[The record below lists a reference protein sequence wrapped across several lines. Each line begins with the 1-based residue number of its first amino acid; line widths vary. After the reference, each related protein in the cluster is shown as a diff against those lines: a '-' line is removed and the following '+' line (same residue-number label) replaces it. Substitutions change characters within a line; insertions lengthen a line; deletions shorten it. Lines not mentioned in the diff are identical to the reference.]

1 MLWVTDFPLVEWDE
15 EGGRWESLHHP
26 FTCPNPKDVITSEA
40 TWGLDRARAM
50 AYDVVYNGVELGGGS
65 LRIHKRARLVLRCP
79 LIQQLQQLTA
89 QRLGFSLG
97 LGGGRESCQTRSLRV
112 LVVVEVR
119 WMF

>member
-1 MLWVTDFPLVEWDE
+1 MCRRQLGKELGLQQPNSHNMLWVTEFPLVEWDE

-65 LRIHKRARLVLRCP
+65 LRIYR
-79 LIQQLQQLTA
+79 
-89 QRLGFSLG
+89 
-97 LGGGRESCQTRSLRV
+97 
-112 LVVVEVR
+112 
-119 WMF
+119 